1 MKAFR
6 IVAGIG
12 VLALLVSL
20 PMPWITVNFLGKY
33 DVTLLN
39 IYDAISQSSDY
50 TDFEDDPTSLL
61 SQTYWGIGAIM
72 ITLLLFPIDMLA
84 AIASI
89 FYRRIT
95 IVSGFLSIAV
105 SLLWIFGL
113 ESLKTEI
120 ANQMAI
126 EGGIYGPLVA
136 GMVSSI
142 IKSGVGVYLPII
154 SGLIFFAAYFTPKLQ
169 ISSTKEEKVEE
180 NA

>member
-1 MKAFR
+1 MMKLFR

-20 PMPWITVNFLGKY
+20 PLPWITMNFLGKY

-39 IYDAISQSSDY
+39 IYNAISQASSDY
-50 TDFEDDPTSLL
+50 PDFEDDPTSVL

-72 ITLLLFPIDMLA
+72 ITLLLFPIDILVS
-84 AIASI
+84 IASI

-95 IVSGFLSIAV
+95 IVSGFLSVAV

-113 ESLKTEI
+113 ESLKTEL
-120 ANQMAI
+120 ANQIAI
-126 EGGIYGPLVA
+126 EGGIYGLMVA

-142 IKSGVGVYLPII
+142 VSLGVGAYLPII

-169 ISSTKEEKVEE
+169 ISRTEEEQLY
-180 NA
+180 